1 MPELRRTQ
9 AWPGLCLALALG
21 SLYAWSGGQQDLL
34 VWHAGAWSHHP
45 WQLWTASLAHLT
57 TAHLLINLAS
67 LLALAVLGG
76 FMHAGR
82 WAVAASLLAWPLS
95 TLGLVLWPEITYYSG
110 MSGLLMA
117 MLAVLAVFATTQTET
132 RVSGVVLLCVL
143 GFKLL
148 TEHAWSQAMAFDPRW
163 GFNVVYAAH
172 LSGAVAGTVSAAA
185 LLGVQ
190 ILYRRRGT

>member
-1 MPELRRTQ
+1 MPKSRAL
-9 AWPGLCLALALG
+9 AWPVLCLALGLG
-21 SLYAWSGGQQDLL
+21 GLYAWYGGRQLLL
-34 VWHAGAWSHHP
+34 VWHAGAWAYHP

-67 LLALAVLGG
+67 LLALGILGG

-82 WAVAASLLAWPLS
+82 RAVAACLLAWPLS
-95 TLGLVLWPEITYYSG
+95 TLGLVLWPEISHYSG

-117 MLAVLAVFATTQTET
+117 MLAVLAVHANTMSET
-132 RVSGVVLLCVL
+132 RVSGLVLLGVL

-148 TEHAWSQAMAFDPRW
+148 TEHAWSQPMAFDPRW

-172 LSGAVAGTVSAAA
+172 LTGAVAGAVSAAA
-185 LLGVQ
+185 LMGVQ
-190 ILYRRRGT
+190 ILRRRRGS

>member
-1 MPELRRTQ
+1 MPETRYQ
-9 AWPGLCLALALG
+9 AWSGLCLALGLG
-21 SLYAWSGGQQDLL
+21 GLYAWYGGRQALL
-34 VWHAGAWSHHP
+34 VWHAALWSVHP
-45 WQLWTASLAHLT
+45 WQLWTASLAHMT

-67 LLALAVLGG
+67 LLALAILGA

-82 WAVAASLLAWPLS
+82 TAVVACLLAWPLS
-95 TLGLVLWPEITYYSG
+95 TLGLVLWPEISYYSG
-110 MSGLLMA
+110 LSGLLMA
-117 MLAVLAVFATTQTET
+117 MLAVLAVHATTSSEI

-172 LSGAVAGTVSAAA
+172 LTGAVAGAASAAA
-185 LLGVQ
+185 LQIVQ
-190 ILYRRRGT
+190 ILRRRQGS

>member
-1 MPELRRTQ
+1 VPDSRTL
-9 AWPGLCLALALG
+9 AWPGLCLALGLG
-21 SLYAWSGGQQDLL
+21 GLYAWSGGRQEMLI
-34 VWHAGAWSHHP
+34 WHAALWLHHP

-57 TAHLLINLAS
+57 TAHLLINLAT
-67 LLALAVLGG
+67 LLALAILGG

-82 WAVAASLLAWPLS
+82 PAVAACLLAWPLS
-95 TLGLVLWPEITYYSG
+95 TLGLVLWPDISYYSG

-117 MLAVLAVFATTQTET
+117 MLAVLTVHATTLSET

-148 TEHAWSQAMAFDPRW
+148 TEHAWSQPMAFDPQW

-172 LSGAVAGTVSAAA
+172 LTGALAGAASAALIGA
-185 LLGVQ
+185 LQ
-190 ILYRRRGT
+190 AAWHAPTA

>member
-1 MPELRRTQ
+1 MPETRSL

-21 SLYAWSGGQQDLL
+21 GLYAWSGGRQEMLI
-34 VWHAGAWSHHP
+34 WHAALWSAHP
-45 WQLWTASLAHLT
+45 WQLWTAALAHLT
-57 TAHLLINLAS
+57 SAHLLINLAS

-82 WAVAASLLAWPLS
+82 TSVAACLLAWPLS
-95 TLGLVLWPEITYYSG
+95 TLGLVFWPEITYYSG

-117 MLAVLAVFATTQTET
+117 MLAVLAVHATTQAET

-172 LSGAVAGTVSAAA
+172 LTGAVAGAVCAAA
-185 LLGVQ
+185 LQGVQ
-190 ILYRRRGT
+190 FLRRRWGS